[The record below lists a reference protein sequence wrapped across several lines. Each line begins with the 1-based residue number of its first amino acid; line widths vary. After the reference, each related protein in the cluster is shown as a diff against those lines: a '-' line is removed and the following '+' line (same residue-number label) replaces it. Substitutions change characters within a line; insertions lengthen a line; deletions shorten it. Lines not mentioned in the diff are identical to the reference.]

1 MLCTNEPCYT
11 TGRSLRANILYRN
24 TATGCFPMYWI
35 PLLKEYRNGFVS
47 KNKGRNLLTLDM
59 PAISQPEAPSLFACL
74 PALIHLRFPR
84 LSHLN
89 HAFVHFFFL
98 DSDRLHYLYNLLLIR
113 KFRAPGKAAASR
125 YGSWNR
131 DNSSRRVLF
140 LACFFHSHGICRGME
155 CHYQF

>member
-59 PAISQPEAPSLFACL
+59 PAISQPEAPSLFCLFACAYSPTLSQTFSSKPCIRAFLL
-74 PALIHLRFPR
+74 PGFRQTALPLQSAPYPKVPR
-84 LSHLN
+84 TRKGRSQPIW
-89 HAFVHFFFL
+89 
-98 DSDRLHYLYNLLLIR
+98 LLE
-113 KFRAPGKAAASR
+113 PG
-125 YGSWNR
+125 
-131 DNSSRRVLF
+131 
-140 LACFFHSHGICRGME
+140 
-155 CHYQF
+155 